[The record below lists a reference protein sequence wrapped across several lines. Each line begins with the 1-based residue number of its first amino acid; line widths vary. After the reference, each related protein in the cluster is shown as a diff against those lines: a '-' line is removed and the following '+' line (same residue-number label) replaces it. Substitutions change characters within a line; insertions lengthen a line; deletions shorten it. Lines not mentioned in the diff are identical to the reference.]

1 MSVQLIKINEKKKHK
16 NDGADIVISKQA
28 VWPWQSR
35 ELPHKQD
42 CHELRRNLI
51 MIMES
56 VNWENL
62 IVLNVHESINRSKNK
77 HN

>member
-1 MSVQLIKINEKKKHK
+1 MKKKKHK
-16 NDGADIVISKQA
+16 NDGANIVISKQA

-56 VNWENL
+56 VN
-62 IVLNVHESINRSKNK
+62 
-77 HN
+77 